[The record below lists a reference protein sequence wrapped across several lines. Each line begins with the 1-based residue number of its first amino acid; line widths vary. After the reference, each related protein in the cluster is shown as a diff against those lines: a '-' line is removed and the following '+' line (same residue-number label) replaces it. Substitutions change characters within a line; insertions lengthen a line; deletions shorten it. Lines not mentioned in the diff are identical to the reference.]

1 MHEIYIDHYTAQF
14 VYPKQNTFLNTNLSN
29 LSICSVLKKS
39 NYKFERHPE
48 IWADSW
54 LFMQK
59 NLCWGVF
66 APGESALS
74 AISILSFKSTE
85 AVEGI

>member
-1 MHEIYIDHYTAQF
+1 MPYRIWFIASFPTPLFFRYHLPLRVFALF
-14 VYPKQNTFLNTNLSN
+14 K
-29 LSICSVLKKS
+29 KKS